1 MLKEI
6 FLYVSTYAIPLNMI
20 LYIYVANIRKLVISH
35 MLPISII
42 GIIDIIIKKRF
53 TIIQKIL
60 VIIYHLLF
68 FILLLVYKPNQY
80 KIPELLYLIS
90 LFMTIIVIFQLPFW
104 KYEFS
109 KKEMIITY
117 CIIYITFLTIQSKI
131 FKFLM

>member
-6 FLYVSTYAIPLNMI
+6 FLYVSTYVIPLNMI

-80 KIPELLYLIS
+80 KIPELLYLVS
-90 LFMTIIVIFQLPFW
+90 LFIPIIVIYQLPFW

>member
-1 MLKEI
+1 MKEI
-6 FLYVSTYAIPLNMI
+6 FLYVSTYVIPLNMI

-80 KIPELLYLIS
+80 KIPELLYLVS
-90 LFMTIIVIFQLPFW
+90 LFIPIIVIYQLPFW

>member
-68 FILLLVYKPNQY
+68 FILLVVYKPNQY
-80 KIPELLYLIS
+80 KIPELLYLVS
-90 LFMTIIVIFQLPFW
+90 LFIPIIVIYQLPFW

-117 CIIYITFLTIQSKI
+117 CIIYITFLTIQSKF

>member
-6 FLYVSTYAIPLNMI
+6 FLYVSTYVIPLNMI

-53 TIIQKIL
+53 TIIQKLL

-68 FILLLVYKPNQY
+68 FILLVVYKPNQY
-80 KIPELLYLIS
+80 KIPELLYLVS
-90 LFMTIIVIFQLPFW
+90 LFIPIIVIYQLPFW